1 MSRKKLSKSKI
12 EAQERFMRKLSYL
25 PLITTALALCAAGL
39 HKCRENVQYNDDK
52 DIMHHID
59 SKIDIMHNIEYGTCN
74 NPGGLEMAKKAYKK
88 SLDQK
93 LWRKARL
100 LRDVI
105 AEMEYDRPS
114 RDFQC
119 EIMRN
124 MREKRR
130 SRNW

>member
-1 MSRKKLSKSKI
+1 MVRKQLSKNKI
-12 EAQERFMRKLSYL
+12 EARERIMRKLSYL
-25 PLITTALALCAAGL
+25 PLITTVLTLCTVGFQNF
-39 HKCRENVQYNDDK
+39 REKAQLRNEIRDLYYREYETCDK
-52 DIMHHID
+52 
-59 SKIDIMHNIEYGTCN
+59 
-74 NPGGLEMAKKAYKK
+74 PGGLERAKKALKR
-88 SLDQK
+88 SSDQK
-93 LWRKARL
+93 HRRKSRL